1 MPPKGQHLTLT
12 RSTQFYSIESNIFS
26 LKVENE
32 QADAVRDGQTCLARP
47 NTPAQTGTG
56 KKKVFPVQLTMS
68 RIGNHSR
75 LIHTLLY
82 VMTNNYSR
90 IAPTIISI
98 LVLSIL
104 QQSKVGGGGRCCQTF
119 SICPLFSY

>member
-1 MPPKGQHLTLT
+1 MPPKGRHLTLT
-12 RSTQFYSIESNIFS
+12 KSTQLYSIESNIFS

-56 KKKVFPVQLTMS
+56 EKKVFPVQLTMS

-104 QQSKVGGGGRCCQTF
+104 QQSKVGGGGEVLPDFLYLPSF
-119 SICPLFSY
+119 S